1 MVINVSQAKAQLS
14 RLIDLVYHGETITIT
29 KNNLPIV
36 DMVPHRIRGKRKLGS
51 LAGQITVPDDFDH
64 EDPEISAT
72 FYGEET

>member
-1 MVINVSQAKAQLS
+1 VS

-36 DMVPHRIRGKRKLGS
+36 DMVPHRMGKKRQLGT

-64 EDPEISAT
+64 EDPAIEAA
-72 FYGEET
+72 FYGESS